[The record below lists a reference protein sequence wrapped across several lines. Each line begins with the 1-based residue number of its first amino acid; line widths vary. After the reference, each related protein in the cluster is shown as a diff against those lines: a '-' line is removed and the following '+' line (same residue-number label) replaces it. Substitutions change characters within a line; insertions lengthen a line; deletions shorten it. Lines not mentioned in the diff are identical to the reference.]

1 MRDGLAT
8 DRIAAAKA
16 FRAWMVWL
24 LPHIDAELLALS
36 RQLASITGNDEAR
49 LETSKI
55 LLLWSTEL
63 FYRFA
68 LEADIVSQSYY
79 QSAICEATQVFE
91 NLLSAQ
97 AKRSAVFKTAY
108 PRAIFAGIS
117 SKAIITERFISYH
130 ARS

>member
-1 MRDGLAT
+1 
-8 DRIAAAKA
+8 
-16 FRAWMVWL
+16 MVWL

-97 AKRSAVFKTAY
+97 AKKVSCIQN
-108 PRAIFAGIS
+108 PG
-117 SKAIITERFISYH
+117 SKRFGCGYSVCCQTITHWFG
-130 ARS
+130 